1 MSEILLPM
9 FSSRIVMVS
18 GLTFKSLIH
27 FEFILVC
34 GVRRWSHT
42 AQETINKVER
52 QPTEWE
58 NILVDTSDKGLT

>member
-1 MSEILLPM
+1 
-9 FSSRIVMVS
+9 MVS
-18 GLTFKSLIH
+18 GLTFKFLIH
-27 FEFILVC
+27 FELILTH